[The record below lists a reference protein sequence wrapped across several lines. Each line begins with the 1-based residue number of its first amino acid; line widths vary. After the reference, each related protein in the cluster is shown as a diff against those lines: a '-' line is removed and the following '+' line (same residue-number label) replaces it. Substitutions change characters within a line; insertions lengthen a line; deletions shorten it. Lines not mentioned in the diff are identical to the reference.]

1 MKNIYILVL
10 VIFAMNLG
18 RASDNH
24 TNESDSH
31 QHGEK
36 ENFNKG
42 KKEEHKHAEGESHEE
57 VDDHGEE
64 DGHNHA
70 ENEKQ
75 KEEEEGGQL
84 VGPEKGVIE
93 RGPLG
98 FKLSPEAQK
107 NFEIEI
113 ITFNP
118 TLNSKSSQPWLVKIK
133 DGKYAYRTHDG
144 WIKRVKI
151 EQLKSGDQVVSKGTG
166 YIRGAEL
173 VLEQGASHGHS
184 H

>member
-1 MKNIYILVL
+1 MSS
-10 VIFAMNLG
+10 G

-24 TNESDSH
+24 ANEGDSH
-31 QHGEK
+31 QHGEEKSSKDK
-36 ENFNKG
+36 E
-42 KKEEHKHAEGESHEE
+42 EEHKHAEGESHKED
-57 VDDHGEE
+57 DDHSEE
-64 DGHNHA
+64 DGHKHS
-70 ENEKQ
+70 ENEEH
-75 KEEEEGGQL
+75 EEEAEGGQL

-113 ITFNP
+113 TTFNS
-118 TLNSKSSQPWLVKIK
+118 TLNSKSSPPWLVKIK
-133 DGKYAYRTHDG
+133 DGKYAYRTKDG
-144 WIKRVKI
+144 WIKKVEI
-151 EQLKSGDQVVSKGTG
+151 GQLKSGDQVISKGTG